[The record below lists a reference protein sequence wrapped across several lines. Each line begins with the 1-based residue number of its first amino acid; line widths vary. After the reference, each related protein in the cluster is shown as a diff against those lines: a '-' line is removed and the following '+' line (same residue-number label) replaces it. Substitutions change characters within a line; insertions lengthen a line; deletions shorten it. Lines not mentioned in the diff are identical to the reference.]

1 MIVRQRHP
9 HRVVIAADTR
19 VLAIQLHS
27 MKSFESFLFQSPV
40 LRLSKNKEQWQIT
53 PFEVES
59 SAIYFDVSDT
69 RVMPYKGL
77 YKAKLLSNDCLIDSL
92 EIIKGASHYLSASTQ
107 EDACAKGYWN
117 EDCPVCPP
125 IERCPQT
132 KTYDCGCGAGVI
144 CPAQLNHTVHVEI
157 KPMAGFL

>member
-9 HRVVIAADTR
+9 QRVVIAADTR
-19 VLAIQLHS
+19 VLALQLHS
-27 MKSFESFLFQSPV
+27 MKPFESFLFKAPV

-59 SAIYFDVSDT
+59 NAIYFDVSDT

-77 YKAKLLSNDCLIDSL
+77 YKAKLLANDCLIDSM
-92 EIIKGASHYLSASTQ
+92 EIVKGISYYLTASTQ
-107 EDACAKGYWN
+107 EDACAEGYWD
-117 EDCPVCPP
+117 EDCPTCPT
-125 IERCPQT
+125 IERCQTT

-144 CPAQLNHTVHVEI
+144 CPAQMNHTVHAEI